1 MKQAHPS
8 VRLVPKKLSPAASL
22 PVAQEPPVPVVASSP
37 KPPKVKSAAKV
48 AKQEKQQRRQLLLL
62 QAEELSQHTPGLNS
76 QCAYEILLGKYTLE
90 EWTERR
96 QATIARQKALA
107 LQRRLAR
114 FGDKRSD
121 EEKAWCSRFFDGPG
135 PEPIW
140 METAGGDLIARV
152 TRVKIFTVAVQVAD
166 GSYRGLEKTE
176 ISALCGAGL
185 SPQVQGMRQVEPES
199 KRDVLPARKP
209 KERWAFPE
217 ASFAGWVGGQIRI
230 QLLNGSIW
238 TGFLRWNSRFSF
250 LLGAQPEGEPEV
262 LLFKH
267 ACCGVQLL
275 HQSY

>member
-1 MKQAHPS
+1 MKQAHPASS
-8 VRLVPKKLSPAASL
+8 VRLVPKAPSL
-22 PVAQEPPVPVVASSP
+22 PVAQEPPVPIVTSS
-37 KPPKVKSAAKV
+37 KPSKAKSAAKT
-48 AKQEKQQRRQLLLL
+48 AKQEKKQRRQELLV
-62 QAEELSQHTPGLNS
+62 QAEDLSQQNPGFN
-76 QCAYEILLGKYTLE
+76 QQNAYEILLGKYTLE

-121 EEKAWCSRFFDGPG
+121 EEKAWCSRFFDGPD